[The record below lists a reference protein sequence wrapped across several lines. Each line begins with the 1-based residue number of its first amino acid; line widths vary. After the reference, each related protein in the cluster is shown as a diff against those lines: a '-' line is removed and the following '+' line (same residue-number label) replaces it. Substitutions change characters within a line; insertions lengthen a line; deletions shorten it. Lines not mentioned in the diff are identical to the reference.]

1 MVRNSADAKIEEVT
15 VVVEKKEKKKDSKL
29 KYYLKELKKSPT
41 GLFGATILLVIVFLG
56 IFGNLVAPHD
66 PMAMNLA
73 QKLLPPLSEGHILGT
88 DQLGRDMLSRI
99 IVGTRISLIIGTA
112 TVICAGLIGTI
123 IGIISGY
130 FRGWVDVVIMRIV
143 DVSLSVP
150 FILLVLVIS
159 TVLGAGLKNIIISL
173 VIAGWVAYA
182 RIVRGE
188 VLALR
193 EKEFI
198 VASVATGVPRWEIIV
213 KHIIP
218 NLYTPIIVLSSLQ
231 AANYIIAEAGI
242 SFLGFGVQPPQPAWG
257 NMLSEGKDFIFSAWW
272 LITFPGVAILLTAL
286 GINLLGDWLRD
297 VLDPEYNK

>member
-1 MVRNSADAKIEEVT
+1 MRNVAENRLQEVDIT
-15 VVVEKKEKKKDSKL
+15 SVKVKKPSK
-29 KYYLKELKKSPT
+29 YRFYLKELLKSPS
-41 GLFGATILLVIVFLG
+41 GLLGAFIVLFMVFLG
-56 IFGNLVAPHD
+56 VFGSIIAPYD
-66 PMAMNLA
+66 PLHTNFAN
-73 QKLLPPLSEGHILGT
+73 KLLPPLSEGHILGT

-99 IVGTRISLIIGTA
+99 ITGAKVSLIIGA
-112 TVICAGLIGTI
+112 VTVIFAGLIGTL

-130 FRGWVDVVIMRIV
+130 FRGWVDIVIMRIV

-173 VIAGWVAYA
+173 VVAGWVAYA
-182 RIVRGE
+182 RIVRSE

-198 VASVATGVPRWEIIV
+198 VACIATGVPRWEIIV

-218 NLYTPIIVLSSLQ
+218 NLYTPIIILSSLQ
-231 AANYIIAEAGI
+231 AANYIIAEASI
-242 SFLGFGVQPPQPAWG
+242 SFLGFGIQPPNPAWG

-272 LITFPGVAILLTAL
+272 LITFPGVAILITAL
-286 GINLLGDWLRD
+286 GINLLGDWVRD
-297 VLDPEYNK
+297 VLDPEYKK

>member
-1 MVRNSADAKIEEVT
+1 MVSKVTGVDTGEIEVLPVKAKR
-15 VVVEKKEKKKDSKL
+15 KSKL
-29 KYYLKELKKSPT
+29 RYFLKELMKSPT
-41 GLFGATILLVIVFLG
+41 GVIGFSIMVIVIFLG
-56 IFGNLVAPHD
+56 VFGDFITPHD
-66 PMAMNLA
+66 PMATSLA

-99 IVGTRISLIIGTA
+99 ISGTKVSLIIGTV
-112 TVICAGLIGTI
+112 TVVFAGLIGTI

-182 RIVRGE
+182 RIVRSE

-193 EKEFI
+193 EKEFV
-198 VASVATGVPRWEIIV
+198 VASIATGVPRWEIIF
-213 KHIIP
+213 KHIVP

-231 AANYIIAEAGI
+231 AANYIIAEAGV

-257 NMLSEGKDFIFSAWW
+257 NMLSEGRDFIFSAWW
-272 LITFPGVAILLTAL
+272 LITFPGIAILLTAL

>member
-1 MVRNSADAKIEEVT
+1 MVRNSVDAKASQIP
-15 VVVEKKEKKKDSKL
+15 VVVEKKGMKKESKV

-41 GLFGATILLVIVFLG
+41 GLFGVSILTVIVFLG
-56 IFGNLVAPHD
+56 IFGGIVAPHD
-66 PMAMNLA
+66 PMEMNLA
-73 QKLLPPLSEGHILGT
+73 HKLLPPLSEGHILGT

-99 IVGTRISLIIGTA
+99 MVGTKVSLIIGAA
-112 TVICAGLIGTI
+112 TVVLAGLIGTT

-130 FRGWVDVVIMRIV
+130 FGGWIDSVIMRIV

-198 VASVATGVPRWEIIV
+198 TASIATGVPRWQIIV

-272 LITFPGVAILLTAL
+272 LITFPGIAILLTAL